1 MPQEPG
7 QRIGTMEH
15 PVVLP
20 FGGRV
25 LHAQPLLLLKQ
36 RQGVVGLKRPRGI
49 AKVQDLR
56 HGFRFTDFQQDD
68 LALVE
73 RLEGLVPGTAL
84 DRVVHRP
91 DREMLAFPRAHAPAE
106 RSQDP
111 RKGHHLPDVPAFE
124 KQPAVPHDPARL
136 KTAGAAR
143 AGHFRRELGLVQ
155 QDTPVLFRT
164 ALAGPV
170 HILRIERIA
179 RMGLHAERPA
189 DQRIGQAYLLHRPQD
204 GGGKVFALGA
214 RGFGKEHRNRAV
226 ADARA
231 ERLLGELAGKR
242 LHQLAHEPI
251 RKTVA
256 DIPGHFAH
264 AVEPDDDE
272 AERTA
277 PAAAFAAFQPEL
289 PRERRLYGPG
299 FLREPLQQH
308 LMGCKPGA
316 GIKPPGLVQ
325 LQILKAQID
334 DAGQGRQQ
342 RRHALG
348 VGHTGHEHAEEF
360 PVPDERQ
367 QKLSLVR
374 QPFRFLRT
382 GLAGKID
389 GMRLE
394 REHAVQ
400 AVPQPLLQIQQIA
413 PDKAGR
419 QARHAYHVRRTG
431 TPRSAMYCLSCP
443 IVYSP

>member
-1 MPQEPG
+1 
-7 QRIGTMEH
+7 
-15 PVVLP
+15 
-20 FGGRV
+20 
-25 LHAQPLLLLKQ
+25 
-36 RQGVVGLKRPRGI
+36 
-49 AKVQDLR
+49 
-56 HGFRFTDFQQDD
+56 
-68 LALVE
+68 
-73 RLEGLVPGTAL
+73 
-84 DRVVHRP
+84 
-91 DREMLAFPRAHAPAE
+91 
-106 RSQDP
+106 
-111 RKGHHLPDVPAFE
+111 
-124 KQPAVPHDPARL
+124 
-136 KTAGAAR
+136 
-143 AGHFRRELGLVQ
+143 
-155 QDTPVLFRT
+155 
-164 ALAGPV
+164 
-170 HILRIERIA
+170 
-179 RMGLHAERPA
+179 MGLHAELPA

-256 DIPGHFAH
+256 DIPGHLAH
-264 AVEPDDDE
+264 AVEPDDNE

-308 LMGCKPGA
+308 FMGRKPRA

-389 GMRLE
+389 GVCLE
-394 REHAVQ
+394 REHAV
-400 AVPQPLLQIQQIA
+400 
-413 PDKAGR
+413 
-419 QARHAYHVRRTG
+419 
-431 TPRSAMYCLSCP
+431 
-443 IVYSP
+443 